1 MEDFW
6 PAAGVAE
13 AMNSFMD
20 TFDDAH
26 VFRMSDDTGMLQH
39 AVFSVPNLLEGYTT
53 DDNARALIMAVML
66 YENQQKPEYLG
77 LVYRYLGFVLHA
89 QNEVGRFRNFMNYSR
104 QFEEIEGSEDCFGR
118 CLWALGYTYA
128 SAVMPIGI
136 KAAAHGAVQRALPAV
151 TTLAWSRGQ
160 AYALIGLGSVNSPGV
175 DERIVELADSLA
187 DRFEHAA
194 GDKKWRW
201 FEDFITYDN
210 AVLPWALFV
219 AYKRTK
225 QDRFLRVAQESLD
238 FIDGV
243 TFRDGYFRAVGCNGW
258 WMRGAAIAQYDEQPL
273 EACTAALAHLAAQ
286 EATGDATMLK
296 LARKCVSWYA
306 GENLRHES
314 LIDPET
320 GGCRDGITAG
330 GLNQNQGAE
339 SIVGY
344 VIANLALMNR
354 EQSLR

>member
-1 MEDFW
+1 MNEFR
-6 PAAGVAE
+6 PAAVEE

-20 TFDDAH
+20 TFDAAH
-26 VFRMSDDTGMLQH
+26 VFRMSDDTGMFQH

-66 YENQQKPEYLG
+66 YEHQQKPEYLA

-89 QNEVGRFRNFMNYSR
+89 QNEAGRFRNFMNYSR
-104 QFEEIEGSEDCFGR
+104 QFKEKEGSEDCFGR
-118 CLWALGYTYA
+118 CLWALGYINA
-128 SAVMPIGI
+128 SDAMPIGI
-136 KAAAHGAVQRALPAV
+136 KEASNGAFQRALPAIQ
-151 TTLAWSRGQ
+151 TLEWSRGQ
-160 AYALIGLGSVNSPGV
+160 AYALIGLGFVNSPGV
-175 DERIVELADSLA
+175 DERIADLADLLVG
-187 DRFEHAA
+187 RFEHAA
-194 GDKKWRW
+194 EGKDWQW
-201 FEDFITYDN
+201 FEETITYDN

-219 AYKRTK
+219 AYRRTK
-225 QDRFLRVAQESLD
+225 QERFLRVAKESLA
-238 FIDGV
+238 FIDRV
-243 TFRDGYFRAVGCNGW
+243 NFRDGYFRSVGCNGW
-258 WMRGAAIAQYDEQPL
+258 WMRGAEIAQYDEQPL
-273 EACTAALAHLAAQ
+273 EACTAALAHLAAH

-306 GENLRHES
+306 GENSRHES

-320 GGCRDGITAG
+320 GGCRDGITSG

-344 VIANLALMNR
+344 VIANLALMSR